1 MKYIINNNQL
11 FKSIFKFIDS
21 EFTDDNLDYDY
32 DINYDTEET
41 EKNILNFFGNKYQY
55 GAQDEWY
62 FQYIKK
68 EYYLSLDDSENT
80 RLIKEWEPK
89 APILEMLDS
98 EFPNKMNSFFGDY
111 WKPVFEEWFKEKY
124 PTLPVKTFLYR

>member
-1 MKYIINNNQL
+1 MIFINMDYVITNEKL
-11 FKSIFKFIDS
+11 YSVIYKFIDS

-32 DINYDTEET
+32 DTNYDTEEI

-68 EYYLSLDDSENT
+68 EYYLSLLYNNDYNDT
-80 RLIKEWEPK
+80 MVKEWSPK
-89 APILEMLDS
+89 APILEMLDR
-98 EFPNKMNSFFGDY
+98 EFPNKMDSIFGDF
-111 WKPVFEEWFKEKY
+111 WKDFG
-124 PTLPVKTFLYR
+124 